1 MARAVEYAVEH
12 EAWNVYHLSDGTTL
26 KTRIVLSGVT
36 FTGFGPD
43 GKPNYILDHQILTHV
58 QPAEAVTSES
68 GKS

>member
-12 EAWNVYHLSDGTTL
+12 EAWNVYYLSDGTTL

-36 FTGFGPD
+36 YYGVGPD
-43 GKPNYILDHQILTHV
+43 GKPFYSLEHQIVTHV